1 MNVKRRRSERLIELR
16 ERNLTPE
23 QRVIHDKYL
32 WMEIAQWDVGVFM
45 ALCKITR
52 ADQSDTLAY
61 RKALVRRLMTV
72 QSLPCSFRGAAYQ
85 VCAQRYNFFG
95 PVMLHNCSMS
105 NHIVFHCG
113 MFERLWHGIYKG
125 KWKASVPY
133 RGWLVELPKD
143 VVDYLDFAIEFYKDN
158 PLGDDDH
165 KPVNRRNLAAALGS

>member
-16 ERNLTPE
+16 ARNLTPA

-32 WMEIAQWDVGVFM
+32 WMEIAQWDVVVFM

-85 VCAQRYNFFG
+85 VCYGSYNFFG

-105 NHIVFHCG
+105 SRIVFHCG
-113 MFERLWHGIYKG
+113 VFERLWHGIYNG
-125 KWKASVPY
+125 KWTMSLSHHA
-133 RGWLVELPKD
+133 LPKD

-158 PLGDDDH
+158 PFGDDDH
-165 KPVNRRNLAAALGS
+165 KPVNRRNLAAALGW

>member
-16 ERNLTPE
+16 ERSLTPA

-32 WMEIAQWDVGVFM
+32 WMEIAQWDVAVFM

-72 QSLPCSFRGAAYQ
+72 QSLTCWFDGVAYQ
-85 VCAQRYNFFG
+85 VCNGYNCFG
-95 PVMLHNCSMS
+95 PIMLHKCASCYTIS
-105 NHIVFHCG
+105 FH
-113 MFERLWHGIYKG
+113 YG
-125 KWKASVPY
+125 KFQRVSPGVWRTVS
-133 RGWLVELPKD
+133 RFWMELPKD
-143 VVDYLDFAIEFYKDN
+143 VADYLDFAIEFYKDN
-158 PLGDDDH
+158 PFGDDDH

>member
-16 ERNLTPE
+16 ERNLTPA

-72 QSLPCSFRGAAYQ
+72 RSLPCSFRGAAYQ
-85 VCAQRYNFFG
+85 VCYGYYNFFG

-105 NHIVFHCG
+105 SRIVFHCG
-113 MFERLWHGIYKG
+113 VFERCWER
-125 KWKASVPY
+125 WY
-133 RGWLVELPKD
+133 RVSSPGLGLVVLPKD
-143 VVDYLDFAIEFYKDN
+143 VADYLDFAIEFYKDN
-158 PLGDDDH
+158 PFGDDDH